1 MSLLPVETPE
11 AAALF
16 RFFSASSGINW
27 TGSTSVLEDKYDP
40 GPPHVN
46 HRQRTA
52 RFEEVI
58 LVHLDAAH
66 NLARWITRD
75 PGMAKDAVQDGC
87 LRAFKSFDR
96 MHGPNA
102 RAWFLAVIRN
112 TCIDLLRDK
121 QMHAADQAYDDDL
134 HGSVE
139 MPGGGTATPEDI
151 VSRASD
157 ARWLRGCIDALPR
170 EYREVVVLRELE
182 ELSYKEISA
191 IVDIPIGTVMSR
203 LSRGRDLL
211 QQRMSFARKAS
222 RP

>member
-1 MSLLPVETPE
+1 MTQS
-11 AAALF
+11 
-16 RFFSASSGINW
+16 
-27 TGSTSVLEDKYDP
+27 
-40 GPPHVN
+40 
-46 HRQRTA
+46 QRTA
-52 RFEEVI
+52 RFEEEI

-75 PGMAKDAVQDGC
+75 AGMAKDAVQDGC

-96 MHGPNA
+96 MQGPNA

-121 QMHAADQAYDDDL
+121 QAHAADQEYDDDL
-134 HGSVE
+134 HGSAA
-139 MPGGGTATPEDI
+139 MPGSDMPTPEDI
-151 VSRASD
+151 ASRASD

>member
-1 MSLLPVETPE
+1 LTHS
-11 AAALF
+11 
-16 RFFSASSGINW
+16 
-27 TGSTSVLEDKYDP
+27 
-40 GPPHVN
+40 
-46 HRQRTA
+46 QRTA
-52 RFEEVI
+52 RFEEEI

-87 LRAFKSFDR
+87 LRAFKAFDR
-96 MHGPNA
+96 MQGPNA

-112 TCIDLLRDK
+112 TCIDLLRDR
-121 QMHAADQAYDDDL
+121 QAHAADQEYDDDL
-134 HGSVE
+134 HGSAAPDSVI
-139 MPGGGTATPEDI
+139 ASPEDI
-151 VSRASD
+151 ASRASD

-211 QQRMSFARKAS
+211 RQRMSFARKAS
-222 RP
+222 RS

>member
-1 MSLLPVETPE
+1 L
-11 AAALF
+11 A
-16 RFFSASSGINW
+16 
-27 TGSTSVLEDKYDP
+27 D
-40 GPPHVN
+40 
-46 HRQRTA
+46 RQRTI
-52 RFEEVI
+52 RFEEEI

-75 PGMAKDAVQDGC
+75 AGMAKDAVQDGC
-87 LRAFKSFDR
+87 LRAFRAFDR

-112 TCIDLLRDK
+112 TCIDLLRE
-121 QMHAADQAYDDDL
+121 QRTHATDEEYDDDV
-134 HGSVE
+134 HGAEASPE
-139 MPGGGTATPEDI
+139 SDGALTPEDI
-151 VSRASD
+151 VARASD
-157 ARWLRGCIDALPR
+157 AHWLHGCIDALPR

-211 QQRMSFARKAS
+211 QKRMLLAHKVS
-222 RP
+222 RR